1 MRPQLTHRDEY
12 GVSAPVLVW
21 RFDPPV
27 QAIAS
32 GPLGGGIGARHWLV
46 NASVPMSYDR
56 PDPDVHLAAI
66 ASGLGLR
73 GPGVGLLTGVDVAD
87 FVTAEDGGVSVAATV
102 GLGAPVWAA
111 APDDDLVHSRP
122 GTINIVAALPVALTP
137 AALVNAVATV
147 AEAKAQA
154 LWELALPATGTV
166 TDATCVLCPMHG
178 DAEPYAGPRSRWG
191 ARLARAVHA
200 AVLAGGRS
208 WLTSGN
214 SWSDRLTRSGRVA
227 DTAAEVTRAG
237 DSVAVADVAAGGTA
251 RVAPTDVPESAI
263 VPKGRPSGE
272 TVLNRGLGLE

>member
-1 MRPQLTHRDEY
+1 MIGVLPQLTYRDEY
-12 GVSAPVLVW
+12 GVPAPVLVW
-21 RFDPPV
+21 RFDQPV

-56 PDPDVHLAAI
+56 PDPDVHLTAI
-66 ASGLGLR
+66 ASGLGLH

-87 FVTAEDGGVSVAATV
+87 FVTAEESGVSVVATV
-102 GLGAPVWAA
+102 GLGTPVWAA
-111 APDDDLVHSRP
+111 APDGDLADARP

-154 LWELALPATGTV
+154 LWELALPATGTA
-166 TDATCVLCPMHG
+166 TDATCVLCPTQG
-178 DAEPYAGPRSRWG
+178 GAEPYGGPRSRWG

-208 WLTSGN
+208 WLAGGD
-214 SWSDRLTRSGRVA
+214 SWSTRLARSG
-227 DTAAEVTRAG
+227 
-237 DSVAVADVAAGGTA
+237 
-251 RVAPTDVPESAI
+251 VPASAI
-263 VPKGRPSGE
+263 VPGDRPSGE
-272 TVLNRGLGLE
+272 TLLNRG